1 MYAFTTEANCI
12 GTDTEAFFTD
22 DHGAYEHPEMLKR
35 ICGACT
41 VQTDCLEYALTHE
54 VKGYWQDDAKVK
66 IKVAAEMY
74 PLRFVAVRKRAKKD
88 GGGFSIEEF

>member
-54 VKGYWQDDAKVK
+54 VKGYWGNTTEQQRKVIRKAKN
-66 IKVAAEMY
+66 IIPRRLFEDY
-74 PLRFVAVRKRAKKD
+74 NL
-88 GGGFSIEEF
+88 GN